1 MDLQLAD
8 YIIEIDGTQVDGN
21 PLWRFNRIHMV
32 VGYAQTLADLD
43 NNEDYYKK
51 IKSIY
56 DYKGHLMV
64 TWKTKPTNNEKE
76 YLQKAWGSI
85 VSGYEGNEIEHEIV

>member
-1 MDLQLAD
+1 MDLV
-8 YIIEIDGTQVDGN
+8 IFPEIKIEIDANRADEGEH
-21 PLWRFNRIHMV
+21 WRIYRIHRII
-32 VGYAQTLADLD
+32 GYAQALADAD

-56 DYKGHLMV
+56 ECKGQLTI
-64 TWKTKPTNNEKE
+64 TWITQPSKSEEE

-85 VSGYEGNEIEHEIV
+85 VSDIESSPIEHEL